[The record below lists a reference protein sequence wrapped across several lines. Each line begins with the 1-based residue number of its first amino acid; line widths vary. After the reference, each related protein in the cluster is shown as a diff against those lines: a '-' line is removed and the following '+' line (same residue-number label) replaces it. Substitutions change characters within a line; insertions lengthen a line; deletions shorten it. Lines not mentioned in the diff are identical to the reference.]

1 MTDVRELMGM
11 LLLVAGSI
19 MIGHFMY
26 PIIIGGMKVLTP
38 MEAMVFTDSAVALA
52 IGVWLLLTKKKP

>member
-1 MTDVRELMGM
+1 
-11 LLLVAGSI
+11 
-19 MIGHFMY
+19 MY